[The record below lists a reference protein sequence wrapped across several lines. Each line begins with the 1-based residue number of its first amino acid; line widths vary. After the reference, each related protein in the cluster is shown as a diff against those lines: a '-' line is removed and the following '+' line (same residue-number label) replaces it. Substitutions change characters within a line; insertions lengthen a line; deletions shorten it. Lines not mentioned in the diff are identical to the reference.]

1 MAIHPS
7 TIPPNDLTGLSLCAG
22 VGGLELGLH
31 IAEPGYRTV
40 CYVERDAFAAA
51 TLVARMAD
59 KALADAPIWSDL
71 RTFDGR
77 PWRGRLHILT
87 AGYPC
92 QPFSF
97 AGRRLGDADPRHL
110 WPEVARV
117 AREVGPDWIFC
128 ENVDGHLSMGLAEVL
143 GELSAMGYAAK
154 AGLFSAAEVG
164 ASHLRRR
171 VFILAHAGGYSQG
184 MEPLGHRD
192 QREGAALQA
201 SNRPDRQTGVAPASG
216 AVVGDALCDDEAAR
230 RETDRLDDLP
240 LFAPLPFDFAGWNAV
255 LDRRLDLQP
264 ELFGLDDGL
273 ANRMERAHAV
283 GNGVVPLAAAYAW
296 RTLRAAFASG

>member
-7 TIPPNDLTGLSLCAG
+7 TIPSNELAGLSLCSG

-31 IAEPGYRTV
+31 IAEPEYRTV

-59 KALADAPIWSDL
+59 KALAEAPVWSDL

-77 PWRGRLHILT
+77 PWRGRVHILT

-92 QPFSF
+92 QPFSY
-97 AGRRLGDADPRHL
+97 AGRRLGDSDPRHL

-117 AREVGPDWIFC
+117 VGEVRPEWVFC

-143 GELSAMGYAAK
+143 GELSAMGYTAK

-171 VFILAHAGGYSQG
+171 VFILAHAGGDPQRL
-184 MEPLGHRD
+184 EPVGHRD
-192 QREGAALQA
+192 QRQGAALPIGD
-201 SNRPDRQTGVAPASG
+201 RPDRETGLSPARG
-216 AVVGDALCDDEAAR
+216 ALVGDAICDDETAR
-230 RETDRLDDLP
+230 SETGRPDELP
-240 LFAPLPFDFAGWNAV
+240 LFPPLPFDFAGWNTV

-264 ELFGLDDGL
+264 ELFGLDDGV
-273 ANRMERAHAV
+273 ANRLERAHAV
-283 GNGVVPLAAAYAW
+283 GNGVVSLVAAYAW
-296 RTLRAAFASG
+296 RTLRAAYVGH